1 MKILRFIFPFLF
13 VRNWY
18 NGSFE
23 FSRARLVLF
32 LLFMS
37 MLLLGVGIVY
47 YLQATIVY
55 SSTPYATH

>member
-1 MKILRFIFPFLF
+1 MKLIRFIFPFLF

-18 NGSFE
+18 DGCFE

-37 MLLLGVGIVY
+37 MLCLGVGIVY
-47 YLQATIVY
+47 YLQSSIVY
-55 SSTPYATH
+55 SSIPYATN